1 MTKRTLSFPINGM
14 HCSGCEATI
23 ETTVQELQGV
33 EVVKADHIAKKVQVR
48 FDESLTSPS
57 AILACIESKG
67 YSYGTQIEKVSWG
80 PRLKQIAVFLVL
92 LALVGTVAFWGK
104 SLMPGLMKQFDARL
118 GYGVIFTVGF
128 LTGFHCI
135 GMCGGFVMNYT
146 QGVQGRGRKT
156 VFFAHLSY
164 ALGKNISYALLGAG
178 FGALGAVL
186 TITPHMRGIAALVAG
201 VFLVLFGL
209 NMLKLF
215 PKFRLPSLRTKSGSI
230 TQRIYRDI
238 KPRRNPFSVGF
249 LSGFLLGCGPLQAMY
264 MMALGVADPLKG
276 ALLLLCFGTGTLIPL
291 VTFGIF
297 ASALSGK
304 TQNQL
309 MAVSGILVILMG
321 LMMTDRGL
329 KMTQS
334 GYNFEAIVERF
345 STPHAEDSA
354 IMR

>member
-1 MTKRTLSFPINGM
+1 MAQRTLSVPINGM
-14 HCSGCEATI
+14 HCAGCEVVI
-23 ETTVQELQGV
+23 TTALEALPGIVTV
-33 EVVKADHIAKKVQVR
+33 SADHIAKKVQVC

-67 YSYGTQIEKVSWG
+67 YSYCNQVDKVSWSA
-80 PRLKQIAVFLVL
+80 RFKQIAVFLL
-92 LALVGTVAFWGK
+92 LLVLVGGVAFWGK

-146 QGVQGRGRKT
+146 QGLQGRGRRA

-164 ALGKNISYALLGAG
+164 ALGKNLSYALIGAG
-178 FGALGAVL
+178 LGALGAVL
-186 TITPHMRGIAALVAG
+186 TITPQMRGVAALVAG
-201 VFLVLFGL
+201 IFLVLFGL
-209 NMLKLF
+209 NMFKLF
-215 PKFRLPSLRTKSGSI
+215 PKFRLPSLRSKSGSV

-264 MMALGVADPLKG
+264 IMALGTANPVEG
-276 ALLLLCFGTGTLIPL
+276 AFLLLCFGTGTLIPL
-291 VTFGIF
+291 LTFGVF
-297 ASALSGK
+297 ASVLGGK
-304 TQNQL
+304 TQSQL

-321 LMMTDRGL
+321 LMMIDRGL
-329 KMTQS
+329 KLTQA
-334 GYNFEAIVERF
+334 GYNFATVVERF
-345 STPHAEDSA
+345 SAARPENIS
-354 IMR
+354 IKR

>member
-1 MTKRTLSFPINGM
+1 MTQRTLSFPISGM
-14 HCSGCEATI
+14 HCAGCEAAI
-23 ETTVQELQGV
+23 SAAVKELPGIGMV
-33 EVVKADHIAKKVQVR
+33 SADHVANKVQVR
-48 FDESLTSPS
+48 FDDDLISPS
-57 AILACIESKG
+57 TILACIESKG
-67 YSYGTQIEKVSWG
+67 YSYGIPVEKASWR
-80 PRLKQIAVFLVL
+80 PRLKQSAVFLVL
-92 LALVGTVAFWGK
+92 LVLVGGIAFWGK

-146 QGVQGRGRKT
+146 QGVQGRGRRA

-164 ALGKNISYALLGAG
+164 ALGKNISYALLGAV

-186 TITPHMRGIAALVAG
+186 SITPHMRGIAALVAG
-201 VFLVLFGL
+201 IFLVLFGL

-215 PKFRLPSLRTKSGSI
+215 PKFRLPSLHSKSGTV
-230 TQRIYRDI
+230 TQRIYQDI
-238 KPRRNPFSVGF
+238 KPRRNPFIVGF

-264 MMALGVADPLKG
+264 IMALGTADPLKG

-291 VTFGIF
+291 LTFGVF

-309 MAVSGILVILMG
+309 LAVSGILVILMG
-321 LMMTDRGL
+321 LMMINRGL
-329 KMTQS
+329 NLT
-334 GYNFEAIVERF
+334 
-345 STPHAEDSA
+345 
-354 IMR
+354 

>member
-1 MTKRTLSFPINGM
+1 MTQRTLSFPISGM
-14 HCSGCEATI
+14 HCAGCEAVICTAVKELPGI
-23 ETTVQELQGV
+23 DTVS
-33 EVVKADHIAKKVQVR
+33 ADHVAQKVQVR
-48 FDESLTSPS
+48 FDDELASPS

-67 YSYGTQIEKVSWG
+67 YSYGIQVEKFLWG
-80 PRLKQIAVFLVL
+80 PRLKQLAVFFVL
-92 LALVGTVAFWGK
+92 LALVGGVAFWGK

-146 QGVQGRGRKT
+146 QGLQERGRRA

-186 TITPHMRGIAALVAG
+186 TITPHMRGIAALLAG
-201 VFLVLFGL
+201 IFLVLFGL
-209 NMLKLF
+209 NMLKLL
-215 PKFRLPSLRTKSGSI
+215 PKFRLPSLRSKSGSV
-230 TQRIYRDI
+230 TQRIYRDL

-264 MMALGVADPLKG
+264 IMALGTADPLEG

-291 VTFGIF
+291 LTFGIF

-304 TQNQL
+304 IQSQL
-309 MAVSGILVILMG
+309 MAVSAILVILMG

-329 KMTQS
+329 KLTQS
-334 GYNFEAIVERF
+334 GYNFSTVVERF
-345 STPHAEDSA
+345 SVPHP
-354 IMR
+354 

>member
-1 MTKRTLSFPINGM
+1 MAHRTLSFPINDM
-14 HCSGCEATI
+14 HCASCEAFI
-23 ETTVQELQGV
+23 EITVQELPGIDT
-33 EVVKADHIAKKVQVR
+33 VKADHIAKKVQVS
-48 FDESLTSPS
+48 FDDSLTSPS

-67 YSYGTQIEKVSWG
+67 YSYGLQDEKISWK
-80 PRLKQIAVFLVL
+80 PRLKQIGIFIALLVL
-92 LALVGTVAFWGK
+92 VGGITFWGK

-146 QGVQGRGRKT
+146 QGLHGRRA

-164 ALGKNISYALLGAG
+164 ALGKNLSYALLGAV

-186 TITPHMRGIAALVAG
+186 TITPYMRGIAALIAG
-201 VFLVLFGL
+201 IFLVLFGL
-209 NMLKLF
+209 SMLKLF
-215 PKFRLPSLRTKSGSI
+215 PKFRLPSLRSKSGTV
-230 TQRIYRDI
+230 TQRIYRDL
-238 KPRRNPFSVGF
+238 KPKRNPFSIGF

-264 MMALGVADPLKG
+264 IMVLGVADPLKG

-291 VTFGIF
+291 LTFGVF
-297 ASALSGK
+297 ASGLSSK

-309 MAVSGILVILMG
+309 MAVSAILVILMG

-334 GYNFEAIVERF
+334 GYNFGAIVERF
-345 STPHAEDSA
+345 SSPRATDST

>member
-1 MTKRTLSFPINGM
+1 MTQRTLSFPINGM
-14 HCSGCEATI
+14 HCAGCEAVISTA
-23 ETTVQELQGV
+23 VQELPGV
-33 EVVKADHIAKKVQVR
+33 DMVNADHIAKKVQVR
-48 FDESLTSPS
+48 FDDALISPS
-57 AILACIESKG
+57 TILACIESKG
-67 YSYGTQIEKVSWG
+67 YSYDTPVEQVSWR

-92 LALVGTVAFWGK
+92 LALVGGIAFWGK
-104 SLMPGLMKQFDARL
+104 SQMPGLMKHFDASL

-146 QGVQGRGRKT
+146 QGVQGRRA

-164 ALGKNISYALLGAG
+164 ALGKNISYALLGAV

-201 VFLVLFGL
+201 MFLVLFGL

-215 PKFRLPSLRTKSGSI
+215 PAFRLPWLHSKSGTV
-230 TQRIYRDI
+230 TQRIYQDI

-264 MMALGVADPLKG
+264 IMALGTADPRKG

-291 VTFGIF
+291 LAFGAF

-309 MAVSGILVILMG
+309 LTVSGILVILMG
-321 LMMTDRGL
+321 LMMIDRGL
-329 KMTQS
+329 KLT
-334 GYNFEAIVERF
+334 
-345 STPHAEDSA
+345 
-354 IMR
+354 

>member
-33 EVVKADHIAKKVQVR
+33 DVVKADHIAKKVQVS
-48 FDESLTSPS
+48 FDGSLTSPS

-67 YSYGTQIEKVSWG
+67 YSYGTEIEKVSWG

-92 LALVGTVAFWGK
+92 FALVGTVAFWGK

-146 QGVQGRGRKT
+146 QGVQGRGWKA

-164 ALGKNISYALLGAG
+164 ALGKNLSYALLGAG

-201 VFLVLFGL
+201 VF
-209 NMLKLF
+209 
-215 PKFRLPSLRTKSGSI
+215 
-230 TQRIYRDI
+230 
-238 KPRRNPFSVGF
+238 
-249 LSGFLLGCGPLQAMY
+249 
-264 MMALGVADPLKG
+264 
-276 ALLLLCFGTGTLIPL
+276 
-291 VTFGIF
+291 
-297 ASALSGK
+297 
-304 TQNQL
+304 
-309 MAVSGILVILMG
+309 
-321 LMMTDRGL
+321 
-329 KMTQS
+329 
-334 GYNFEAIVERF
+334 
-345 STPHAEDSA
+345 
-354 IMR
+354 

>member
-1 MTKRTLSFPINGM
+1 MTQRTLSFPINDM
-14 HCSGCEATI
+14 HCAGCEAVINTA
-23 ETTVQELQGV
+23 VQELPGV
-33 EVVKADHIAKKVQVR
+33 DMVSADHIAKKVLVR
-48 FDESLTSPS
+48 FDDALISPS
-57 AILACIESKG
+57 TILACIESKG
-67 YSYGTQIEKVSWG
+67 YSYGIEAEKVSRY

-92 LALVGTVAFWGK
+92 LVLVGGIAFWGK
-104 SLMPGLMKQFDARL
+104 SQMPGLMKHFDASL

-146 QGVQGRGRKT
+146 QGVQGRRA

-164 ALGKNISYALLGAG
+164 ALGKNTSYALLGAV

-215 PKFRLPSLRTKSGSI
+215 PAFRLPWLHSKSGTV
-230 TQRIYRDI
+230 TQRIYQDI

-264 MMALGVADPLKG
+264 IMALGTADPLKG

-291 VTFGIF
+291 LAFGAF

-309 MAVSGILVILMG
+309 LAVSGILVILMG
-321 LMMTDRGL
+321 LMMIDRGL
-329 KMTQS
+329 KLT
-334 GYNFEAIVERF
+334 
-345 STPHAEDSA
+345 
-354 IMR
+354 

>member
-1 MTKRTLSFPINGM
+1 MLF
-14 HCSGCEATI
+14 
-23 ETTVQELQGV
+23 
-33 EVVKADHIAKKVQVR
+33 
-48 FDESLTSPS
+48 
-57 AILACIESKG
+57 
-67 YSYGTQIEKVSWG
+67 
-80 PRLKQIAVFLVL
+80 
-92 LALVGTVAFWGK
+92 ALVGTVAFWGK

-146 QGVQGRGRKT
+146 QGVQGRGRKA

-264 MMALGVADPLKG
+264 IMALGVADPLKG

-334 GYNFEAIVERF
+334 GYNFGAIVERF
-345 STPHAEDSA
+345 STPRVTDSA
-354 IMR
+354 IIR

>member
-1 MTKRTLSFPINGM
+1 MTQRTLSFPVNGM
-14 HCSGCEATI
+14 HCAGCEAVICTAVKELPGI
-23 ETTVQELQGV
+23 DTVS
-33 EVVKADHIAKKVQVR
+33 ADHIAKKVQVS
-48 FDESLTSPS
+48 FDDVLTSPS

-67 YSYGTQIEKVSWG
+67 YNYGIQVEKFLWG
-80 PRLKQIAVFLVL
+80 PRLQQLAVFLVL
-92 LALVGTVAFWGK
+92 LVLVGGVAFWGK

-146 QGVQGRGRKT
+146 QGIQERGRRA

-164 ALGKNISYALLGAG
+164 ALGKNLSYALLGAG

-201 VFLVLFGL
+201 IFLVLFGL
-209 NMLKLF
+209 TMLKLL
-215 PKFRLPSLRTKSGSI
+215 PKFRLPSLRSKSGSV
-230 TQRIYRDI
+230 TQRIYRDL
-238 KPRRNPFSVGF
+238 KPRRNPFSIGF

-264 MMALGVADPLKG
+264 IMALGIANPLEG

-291 VTFGIF
+291 LTFGIF
-297 ASALSGK
+297 ASALSAK
-304 TQNQL
+304 IQNQL

-329 KMTQS
+329 KLTQS
-334 GYNFEAIVERF
+334 GYNFSTVVERF
-345 STPHAEDSA
+345 SVPHP
-354 IMR
+354 

>member
-1 MTKRTLSFPINGM
+1 MAHHSLSFPINGM
-14 HCSGCEATI
+14 HCAGCEAAI
-23 ETTVQELQGV
+23 ETAVQELPGIGT
-33 EVVKADHIAKKVQVR
+33 VKADHIAKKVQVS
-48 FDESLTSPS
+48 FDDSLTSPS

-67 YSYGTQIEKVSWG
+67 YSYGTQVEKVSLG
-80 PRLKQIAVFLVL
+80 PRLKQVGIFLVL
-92 LALVGTVAFWGK
+92 LVLVGGVAFWGK

-146 QGVQGRGRKT
+146 QGVQGRGRRA
-156 VFFAHLSY
+156 VMFAHLSY
-164 ALGKNISYALLGAG
+164 ALGKNLSYALLGAA

-186 TITPHMRGIAALVAG
+186 TVTPHMRGIAALVAG

-215 PKFRLPSLRTKSGSI
+215 PKFRLPSLHSKSGTV
-230 TQRIYRDI
+230 TQRIYRDL

-264 MMALGVADPLKG
+264 IMALGVADPLKG

-291 VTFGIF
+291 LTFGVF

-309 MAVSGILVILMG
+309 MAVSAILVILMG

-334 GYNFEAIVERF
+334 GYNFGAIVERF
-345 STPHAEDSA
+345 SSPQVTDSA

>member
-1 MTKRTLSFPINGM
+1 MRKRTLSFPINGM
-14 HCSGCEATI
+14 HCAGCEAVI
-23 ETTVQELQGV
+23 ETAVKELPGI
-33 EVVKADHIAKKVQVR
+33 ETVKADHIAKKVQIS

-67 YSYGTQIEKVSWG
+67 YSYGVQVDKVSRA
-80 PRLKQIAVFLVL
+80 PRLKQVAVFLAL
-92 LALVGTVAFWGK
+92 LVLVGGVAFWGK

-146 QGVQGRGRKT
+146 QGVQGRGPRA

-164 ALGKNISYALLGAG
+164 ALGKNLSYALLGAA

-186 TITPHMRGIAALVAG
+186 TITPHMRGLAALVAG
-201 VFLVLFGL
+201 IFLVLFGL
-209 NMLKLF
+209 NMLNLF
-215 PKFRLPSLRTKSGSI
+215 PKFRLPSWRSKSGTV
-230 TQRIYRDI
+230 TQQIYQDI

-264 MMALGVADPLKG
+264 IMALGVADPLKG

-291 VTFGIF
+291 LTFGLF
-297 ASALSGK
+297 ASALSAK

-309 MAVSGILVILMG
+309 MAVSGILIILMG

-334 GYNFEAIVERF
+334 GYNFAAMVERF
-345 STPHAEDSA
+345 SKPRVEDSS
-354 IMR
+354 IIP

>member
-1 MTKRTLSFPINGM
+1 MTQRTLSFPVSGM
-14 HCSGCEATI
+14 HCAGCEAVI
-23 ETTVQELQGV
+23 CSAVKELPGIDTVS
-33 EVVKADHIAKKVQVR
+33 ADHIAKKVQVS
-48 FDESLTSPS
+48 FDDVLTSPS

-67 YSYGTQIEKVSWG
+67 YNYGVQVEKFLWG
-80 PRLKQIAVFLVL
+80 PRLQQLAVFLVL
-92 LALVGTVAFWGK
+92 LVLVGGVAFWGK

-146 QGVQGRGRKT
+146 QGLQERGRRA

-164 ALGKNISYALLGAG
+164 ALGKNLSYALLGAG

-201 VFLVLFGL
+201 IFLVLFGL
-209 NMLKLF
+209 TMLKLL
-215 PKFRLPSLRTKSGSI
+215 PKFRLPSLRSKSGSV
-230 TQRIYRDI
+230 TQQIYRDL
-238 KPRRNPFSVGF
+238 KPRRNPFSIGF

-264 MMALGVADPLKG
+264 IMALGIANPLEG

-291 VTFGIF
+291 LTFGIF
-297 ASALSGK
+297 ASALSAK
-304 TQNQL
+304 IQNQL

-329 KMTQS
+329 KLTQS
-334 GYNFEAIVERF
+334 GYNFSTVVERF
-345 STPHAEDSA
+345 SVPHP
-354 IMR
+354 

>member
-1 MTKRTLSFPINGM
+1 MTKQTLSFPVNGM
-14 HCSGCEATI
+14 HCEGCEAAI
-23 ETTVQELQGV
+23 EAAVMDLPGIFT
-33 EVVKADHIAKKVQVR
+33 VKADHLTNKVQIG
-48 FDESLTSPS
+48 FDESVVSPS
-57 AILACIESKG
+57 AILACIEGKG
-67 YSYGTQIEKVSWG
+67 YSYGNLNDKFSLIPW
-80 PRLKQIAVFLVL
+80 LKQFSLFLVL
-92 LALVGTVAFWGK
+92 LVLVGGLVFWGK
-104 SLMPGLMKQFDARL
+104 SLMPGLMKQFDPRL

-146 QGVQGRGRKT
+146 QGVQGQGKRA

-164 ALGKNISYALLGAG
+164 AVGKNLSYALLGAV

-186 TITPHMRGIAALVAG
+186 TITPHMRGIAALIAG
-201 VFLVLFGL
+201 IFLVLFGF

-215 PKFRLPSLRTKSGSI
+215 PKFRLPSLSSKSGSV
-230 TQRIYRDI
+230 TQRIYRDL
-238 KPRRNPFSVGF
+238 KPRRDPLTVGF

-264 MMALGVADPLKG
+264 IMALGVADPLKG
-276 ALLLLCFGTGTLIPL
+276 AILLLCFGTGTLIPL
-291 VTFGIF
+291 LSFGVF

-309 MAVSGILVILMG
+309 MTVSGILVILMG

-334 GYNFEAIVERF
+334 GYNIGAIVERF
-345 STPHAEDSA
+345 SMPRAKGSA
-354 IMR
+354 NN

>member
-1 MTKRTLSFPINGM
+1 MAHLTLSFPINGM
-14 HCSGCEATI
+14 HCAGCEAAI
-23 ETTVQELQGV
+23 ETAVQELPGIDT
-33 EVVKADHIAKKVQVR
+33 VKADHIAKKVQVS
-48 FDESLTSPS
+48 FDDFLTSPS

-67 YSYGTQIEKVSWG
+67 YSYGFQDEKISWN
-80 PRLKQIAVFLVL
+80 PRLKQIGIFLVL
-92 LALVGTVAFWGK
+92 LVLVGGVAFWGK

-146 QGVQGRGRKT
+146 QGVEGRGRRA
-156 VFFAHLSY
+156 VMFAHLSY
-164 ALGKNISYALLGAG
+164 ALGKNLSYALLGAA

-186 TITPHMRGIAALVAG
+186 TITPHMRGIAALLAG
-201 VFLVLFGL
+201 IFLVLFGL

-215 PKFRLPSLRTKSGSI
+215 PKFRLPSLRSKSGTV
-230 TQRIYRDI
+230 TQRIFRDL
-238 KPRRNPFSVGF
+238 KPKRNPFSVGF

-264 MMALGVADPLKG
+264 IMALGVADPLKG

-291 VTFGIF
+291 LTFGMF

-309 MAVSGILVILMG
+309 MVVSAILVILMG

-334 GYNFEAIVERF
+334 GYNFGAIVERF
-345 STPHAEDSA
+345 SSPRATDST

>member
-1 MTKRTLSFPINGM
+1 MTQRTLSFPIDGM
-14 HCSGCEATI
+14 HCAGCEAAI
-23 ETTVQELQGV
+23 ETAVQELPGIGT
-33 EVVKADHIAKKVQVR
+33 VKADHVAKKVQVR

-57 AILACIESKG
+57 VILAHIESKG
-67 YSYGTQIEKVSWG
+67 YSYGAQAEKVSWG
-80 PRLKQIAVFLVL
+80 PRLKQVAIFLVL
-92 LALVGTVAFWGK
+92 LALVGGVALWGK

-146 QGVQGRGRKT
+146 QGVQGRGRKA

-164 ALGKNISYALLGAG
+164 ALGKNLSYALLGAA

-201 VFLVLFGL
+201 LFLVLFGL

-215 PKFRLPSLRTKSGSI
+215 PQFRLPSLRSKSGTV

-238 KPRRNPFSVGF
+238 KPRREPFSVGF

-264 MMALGVADPLKG
+264 IMALGVADPLKG

-291 VTFGIF
+291 LTFGIF

-309 MAVSGILVILMG
+309 MAVSGVLVILMG
-321 LMMTDRGL
+321 LAMTDRGL

-334 GYNFEAIVERF
+334 GYNLAAVVERF
-345 STPHAEDSA
+345 SAPRVTDSV

>member
-1 MTKRTLSFPINGM
+1 MVQRTLSFPIDGM
-14 HCSGCEATI
+14 HCAGCEAAI
-23 ETTVQELQGV
+23 ETAVQELPGIDT
-33 EVVKADHIAKKVQVR
+33 VKADHVAKKVQVR
-48 FDESLTSPS
+48 FDESLTTPS
-57 AILACIESKG
+57 AILAHIESKG
-67 YSYGTQIEKVSWG
+67 FSYGVQGDKVSWG
-80 PRLKQIAVFLVL
+80 PRLKQIAIFLVL
-92 LALVGTVAFWGK
+92 LALVGGVAFWGK

-146 QGVQGRGRKT
+146 QGVQGRGRRA

-164 ALGKNISYALLGAG
+164 ALGKNLSYALLGAA

-201 VFLVLFGL
+201 IFLVLFGL

-215 PKFRLPSLRTKSGSI
+215 PKFRLPSLRSKSGSI

-264 MMALGVADPLKG
+264 IMALGVADPLKG

-291 VTFGIF
+291 LTFGIF

-309 MAVSGILVILMG
+309 LAVSGILVILMG

-329 KMTQS
+329 KMTQT
-334 GYNFEAIVERF
+334 GYNFATVVERF
-345 STPHAEDSA
+345 SAP
-354 IMR
+354 